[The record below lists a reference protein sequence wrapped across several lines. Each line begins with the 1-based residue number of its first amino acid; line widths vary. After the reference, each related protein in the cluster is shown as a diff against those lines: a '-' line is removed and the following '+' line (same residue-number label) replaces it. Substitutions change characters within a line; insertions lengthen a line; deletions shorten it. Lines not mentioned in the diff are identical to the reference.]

1 MRRLIESTLLAAAL
15 AAAPAVQADDAAL
28 AVCGDP
34 REPPERAA
42 RFCRQ
47 ALDGR
52 LGQREEALAALNL
65 GLALLQMESPALA
78 IAAFDRALGA
88 DPAEAR
94 ALAGRAQAREAT
106 GALPQAAV
114 DWNRA
119 VALAPSEPA
128 ILSGRG
134 AFRLRAGNAEGALAD
149 FSDARRAEPRN
160 RSHEFNRGL
169 ALAELGRDDEAE
181 RAFSTVIAADSSDVG
196 AWLNRA
202 RLRAGRDREAALR
215 DFDAAVERAGDW
227 PLPLF
232 ERGILLDAMG
242 RRDAADRDFR
252 RAWELGHRSAF
263 LEERMAQM
271 RR

>member
-1 MRRLIESTLLAAAL
+1 MRRIIESALVAAAL
-15 AAAPAVQADDAAL
+15 VAAPAAHANTAL
-28 AVCGDP
+28 AVCGDS
-34 REPPERAA
+34 RETPERAA
-42 RFCRQ
+42 RFCRD

-52 LGQREEALAALNL
+52 LAPREEALAALNL
-65 GLALLQMESPALA
+65 GLALLQMQSPSLA
-78 IAAFDRALGA
+78 IDAFDRALGA

-106 GALPQAAV
+106 DAVPQAAV

-119 VALAPSEPA
+119 VSLASSDPA

-134 AFRLRAGNAEGALAD
+134 AFRLRSGNAEGALAD
-149 FSDARRAEPRN
+149 FDAARRADPRN
-160 RSHEFNRGL
+160 RAHEFNRGV

-181 RAFSTVIAADSSDVG
+181 RAFSAVIAADASDVG

-202 RLRAGRDREAALR
+202 RVRASRDREAALS

-232 ERGILLDAMG
+232 ERGVLLDAMG